1 MADDDAPLR
10 LPIPNAEARS
20 AADKQVRDIFQ
31 TEFAAA
37 KRPAEK
43 SALAEMLVRR
53 AQNDGD
59 DAVAQYALFAAARA
73 LAVEADEFQIA
84 FSVTEKLVARFELDK
99 YELKAAAL
107 TAGSK
112 ELRSMTPRAKN
123 SLTPP
128 RNWSRSSRRRL
139 QKSRMRSVRKEF
151 LARHSELKP
160 LQTQWTAITKAKSA
174 LETTP
179 DDEMANGTYGRYLCL
194 LAGH

>member
-1 MADDDAPLR
+1 
-10 LPIPNAEARS
+10 
-20 AADKQVRDIFQ
+20 
-31 TEFAAA
+31 
-37 KRPAEK
+37 
-43 SALAEMLVRR
+43 
-53 AQNDGD
+53 
-59 DAVAQYALFAAARA
+59 
-73 LAVEADEFQIA
+73 
-84 FSVTEKLVARFELDK
+84 
-99 YELKAAAL
+99 
-107 TAGSK
+107 
-112 ELRSMTPRAKN
+112 MTPRAKN